1 MYVPLIQNK
10 APGQEQSKP
19 VTPKNPTI
27 MIPHIGRARIESGRS
42 QRSEK
47 YKNVYASRTSNRVT
61 PRVPS
66 IAASSSE
73 EIVFF
78 SAGIP
83 SRISDVDHSQTPRGV
98 EQETI
103 EEAENEAYVSI
114 LNNQRINT
122 GGT

>member
-1 MYVPLIQNK
+1 M
-10 APGQEQSKP
+10 
-19 VTPKNPTI
+19 
-27 MIPHIGRARIESGRS
+27 
-42 QRSEK
+42 
-47 YKNVYASRTSNRVT
+47 T